1 MLRNALTR
9 GLDKKRLRWFL
20 LFFFLALAIPTGFL
34 IWQAYSQLK
43 WEAFHQHR
51 GMAEEQTRRIDARV
65 IATINSME
73 AYTFAD
79 YTFLVVTGDPS
90 ANFLQRSALSNYPV
104 SEEVPGLLGHFQIGS
119 AGEFSSPILPQGNRA
134 PERDGC
140 P

>member
-43 WEAFHQHR
+43 WEAFHQYR
-51 GMAEEQTRRIDARV
+51 GMAEEQTRRIDVSV
-65 IATINSME
+65 IALINSME

-79 YTFLVVTGDPS
+79 YAFLVVTGDPS
-90 ANFLQRSALSNYPV
+90 ANFLQRSTLSNYPI
-104 SEEVPGLLGHFQIGS
+104 SEQVPGLVGHFQIGS
-119 AGEFSSPILPQGNRA
+119 AGEFSTPRKLWKPIGTRRYQ
-134 PERDGC
+134 C
-140 P
+140 